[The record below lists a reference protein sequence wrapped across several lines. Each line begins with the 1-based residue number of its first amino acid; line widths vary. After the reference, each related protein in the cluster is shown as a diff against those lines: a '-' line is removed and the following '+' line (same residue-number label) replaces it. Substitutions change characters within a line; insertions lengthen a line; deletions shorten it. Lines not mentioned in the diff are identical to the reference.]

1 MDLFKYFRS
10 KPETIALPA
19 SPAGIPPITPQMIE
33 AARAEYQNLR
43 SGKTV
48 FAGLPPEFRML
59 NDSMMRSYDAAVN
72 NQFNKDMRPVYG
84 SANAEL
90 LTSLYTAR
98 AKARSIT
105 YNDPHGK
112 AIIRTGADNVV
123 GHRPFRLKMR
133 IGSKTGG
140 KFVADEDLNSQIE
153 EEWKI
158 YGMPE
163 NYTVSGEMSRDE
175 AWCIAEMSAL
185 RDGGILFKRYR
196 NFKFNKYRY
205 AVDILESDH
214 LDQNYM
220 GKAPISGNS
229 IRFSIEYDS
238 YYERRPVAAWLLTRH
253 PGDPFGAPSRL
264 SNNWRER
271 VEISDIL
278 IYRNLRDRAEQ
289 DIGMIEMDSIIQ
301 HLHRTRQYDVALAL
315 AAIAS
320 CCKQYWIKKNFP
332 TGMMFTT
339 EEAAGFMNQFVNQI
353 TGPTGT
359 NGQGQNTGT
368 VGRQQGI
375 GVPSVNDVPASIMQI
390 PYGEEFMQNDPKFP
404 IEASV
409 HFKKDNLME
418 AATGVGQAYD
428 SISGDYQNLGFSA
441 ARLSQQAPRQNY
453 RRRQSH
459 FKMQI
464 CRAEFREWMRSS
476 IMSGVFD
483 IPISRLEEC
492 VNAAHFQGVRW
503 ESANPLQDVQATIL
517 LYEAGF
523 VSEQQ
528 IQDELEDGQDLTSLY
543 AQREEAKRL
552 QEKHGLNFEGED
564 VTKAT
569 ISKGEPGQTVPKPG
583 EEAQPTPKRRPANPV
598 RSRGVSETTARILAL
613 QGDGRNGYHD

>member
-1 MDLFKYFRS
+1 MTS
-10 KPETIALPA
+10 
-19 SPAGIPPITPQMIE
+19 QMID
-33 AARAEYQNLR
+33 AARAEYENLR
-43 SGKTV
+43 SGKTP
-48 FAGLPPEFRML
+48 FTGLPPEFRAL
-59 NDSMMRSYDAAVN
+59 NASMMRTYDAAVT

-84 SANAEL
+84 SANAEV
-90 LTSLYTAR
+90 LTSLYTSR

-133 IGSKTGG
+133 IGNKSGG

-175 AWCIAEMSAL
+175 AWCIAEMSSL

-205 AVDILESDH
+205 AVDLLEMDH

-220 GKAPISGNS
+220 GKAPTSGNP

-238 YYERRPVAAWLLTRH
+238 YYIRRPVAAWLLTRH
-253 PGDPFGAPSRL
+253 PGDPFGAPTWL
-264 SNNWRER
+264 ANNWRER
-271 VEISDIL
+271 LEIDDLL
-278 IYRNLRDRAEQ
+278 IFRNLRDRAEQ
-289 DIGMIEMDSIIQ
+289 DIGMTEMDSTIQ

-332 TGMMFTT
+332 TGMTFTT

-418 AATGVGQAYD
+418 AATGVGQSYD
-428 SISGDYQNLGFSA
+428 SLSGDYQNLGFSA

-464 CRAEFREWMRSS
+464 CRAEFREWLRSS

-517 LYEAGF
+517 EYEAGF
-523 VSEQQ
+523 KSEQQ
-528 IQDELEDGQDLTSLY
+528 IQDEMEDGQDLSSLY
-543 AQREEAKRL
+543 AQREEAKTL
-552 QEKHGLNFEGED
+552 QEKHGLNFEDED

-613 QGDGRNGYHD
+613 QGDGRNGYHG